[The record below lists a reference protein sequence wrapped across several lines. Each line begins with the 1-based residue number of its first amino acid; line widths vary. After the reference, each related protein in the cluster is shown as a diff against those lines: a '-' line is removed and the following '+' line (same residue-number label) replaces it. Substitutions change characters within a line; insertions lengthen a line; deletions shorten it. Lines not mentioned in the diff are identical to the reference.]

1 MNTEFDMHRFEA
13 LLDRHG
19 AEQAH
24 WPTALREQALT
35 LLASSD
41 DARRLYDEARLLDD
55 ALDTIVFETTTPL
68 GLKSHGL
75 KTRILGNTPR
85 RDPWLDWF
93 RVRIWRPVAL
103 GCLPLAAGFAV
114 GANFADDPVDL
125 EDQVLIAFADADTL
139 EALALV
145 GDE

>member
-1 MNTEFDMHRFEA
+1 MNTEFDMQRFEA

-19 AEQAH
+19 AEQAD

-35 LLASSD
+35 LLDSSE

-55 ALDTIVFETTTPL
+55 TLDTILVETPQPL
-68 GLKSHGL
+68 GL
-75 KTRILGNTPR
+75 KTRILANTPG

-93 RVRIWRPVAL
+93 TVRMWRPVVL
-103 GCLPLAAGFAV
+103 GCLPLAVGFAV

-145 GDE
+145 EDE

>member
-1 MNTEFDMHRFEA
+1 MNTEFDMQRFEA

-19 AEQAH
+19 AEPDD
-24 WPTALREQALT
+24 WPATLREQALT

-55 ALDTIVFETTTPL
+55 TLDTLVETTTPL
-68 GLKSHGL
+68 GLR
-75 KTRILGNTPR
+75 TRILANTPR
-85 RDPWLDWF
+85 RDPWLDWL

-103 GCLPLAAGFAV
+103 ACLPLAAGFAV

>member
-1 MNTEFDMHRFEA
+1 METDFDVQRFEA

-19 AEQAH
+19 AEPH
-24 WPTALREQALT
+24 DWPAPLREHALT

-41 DARRLYDEARLLDD
+41 DAKRLYDEARLLDD
-55 ALDTIVFETTTPL
+55 TLDTILVDAPRPL
-68 GLKSHGL
+68 GL
-75 KTRILGNTPR
+75 KTRILANTPQ

-93 RVRIWRPVAL
+93 TVRVWRPVVL
-103 GCLPLAAGFAV
+103 GCLPLAVGFAV
-114 GANFADDPVDL
+114 GANFADDPADL

-145 GDE
+145 EDE

>member
-1 MNTEFDMHRFEA
+1 MNTEFDAQRFEA

-19 AEQAH
+19 AEPDD
-24 WPTALREQALT
+24 WPATLREQALT

-55 ALDTIVFETTTPL
+55 TLDTILVEAPTPL
-68 GLKSHGL
+68 GM
-75 KTRILGNTPR
+75 KTRVLANTPR

-93 RVRIWRPVAL
+93 TVRIWRPVVL
-103 GCLPLAAGFAV
+103 GCLPLAGGFAV

-145 GDE
+145 EEE

>member
-1 MNTEFDMHRFEA
+1 MNTAFDVQRFEA

-19 AEQAH
+19 AEQAD
-24 WPTALREQALT
+24 WPTALREQALK

-41 DARRLYDEARLLDD
+41 DAKRLYDEARLLDGT
-55 ALDTIVFETTTPL
+55 LDTILVEAPRPL
-68 GLKSHGL
+68 GL
-75 KTRILGNTPR
+75 KTRILANTPR

-93 RVRIWRPVAL
+93 TVRIWRLVVL
-103 GCLPLAAGFAV
+103 SCLPLALGFAV
-114 GANFADDPVDL
+114 GANFADDATDL

-145 GDE
+145 EDE

>member
-1 MNTEFDMHRFEA
+1 MDTEFDMQRFEA

-19 AEQAH
+19 AELAD

-41 DARRLYDEARLLDD
+41 DAMRLYDEARLLDD
-55 ALDTIVFETTTPL
+55 TLNTILVEAPSPF
-68 GLKSHGL
+68 GL
-75 KTRILGNTPR
+75 KTRILANAPR

-93 RVRIWRPVAL
+93 TVRIWRPVVL
-103 GCLPLAAGFAV
+103 GCLPLAVGFAV

-145 GDE
+145 GEE

>member
-1 MNTEFDMHRFEA
+1 MNTEFDVQRFEA

-19 AEQAH
+19 AEQAD

-35 LLASSD
+35 LLDSSD
-41 DARRLYDEARLLDD
+41 DARRLYDEACLLDD
-55 ALDTIVFETTTPL
+55 TLDAIFVDAPQPL
-68 GLKSHGL
+68 GLR
-75 KTRILGNTPR
+75 TRVLANTPR

-93 RVRIWRPVAL
+93 TVRIWRPVVL
-103 GCLPLAAGFAV
+103 GCLPLAVGFAV

-145 GDE
+145 EDE